1 MIASFYEVMSEV
13 SFRASFMLYFCD
25 LMRRIRIMF
34 VFIALWDD
42 SKSLPF
48 FFFLAILLS
57 SWPAARPFY
66 RQTQFLLN
74 L

>member
-1 MIASFYEVMSEV
+1 MRLVGEFLLGLVLCCIFVILSVEFYLGLCLLL
-13 SFRASFMLYFCD
+13 FGDD
-25 LMRRIRIMF
+25 L
-34 VFIALWDD
+34 
-42 SKSLPF
+42 KSLPF
-48 FFFLAILLS
+48 FLFLAILLS